1 VSSSHFRAPCSYA
14 GFSLLEVLVA
24 GAVFSFGLAG
34 LSALLLVS
42 IIASDEARNEG
53 IAAVAAANL
62 AEQILLNP
70 AALERYL
77 NPAESISRICLGGD
91 QCTAEQ
97 QADYDFG
104 LWRIELA
111 DRIRNARGTVCHD
124 STPEDGVEGSSRCD
138 GAGPLVIKI
147 FWNGPEEADS
157 QSSNQRRFTLAVG

>member
-1 VSSSHFRAPCSYA
+1 MSSSQFKVPCSYA

-42 IIASDEARNEG
+42 IIGSAEARNEG
-53 IAAVAAANL
+53 IASIAAANL
-62 AEQILLNP
+62 AEQIRLNP

-77 NPAESISRICLGGD
+77 NPAETISRVCLGGD

-97 QADYDFG
+97 QADYDFA

-111 DRIRNARGTVCHD
+111 DRIRDARGTVCHD
-124 STPEDGVEGSSRCD
+124 STPEDGVEGSNHCD
-138 GAGPLVIKI
+138 GTGPLVIKI
-147 FWNGPEEADS
+147 FWSAPGGDNAQNSG
-157 QSSNQRRFTLAVG
+157 QRRFILEAG